1 MVRVKEKMKQRAQLG
16 AWYTIT
22 TMVVLFQRNPVY
34 PLLYLLGKML
44 SVQVEMG
51 HAMKKVLSYSAEKAK
66 YSSSNKEVT
75 LSRDDGESL
84 REKKYDR

>member
-1 MVRVKEKMKQRAQLG
+1 
-16 AWYTIT
+16 
-22 TMVVLFQRNPVY
+22 
-34 PLLYLLGKML
+34 
-44 SVQVEMG
+44 MG

-66 YSSSNKEVT
+66 YSSSKKEVT